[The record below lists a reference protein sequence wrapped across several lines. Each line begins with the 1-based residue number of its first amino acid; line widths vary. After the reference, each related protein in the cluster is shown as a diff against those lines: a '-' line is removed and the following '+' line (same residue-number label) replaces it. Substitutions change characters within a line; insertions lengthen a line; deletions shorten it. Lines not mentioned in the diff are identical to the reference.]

1 MDDKLT
7 TIRNWANH
15 GTISQF
21 KNEVMAK
28 VGDQGYEAEATG
40 KAVTFFR
47 VTKQGGFLGIGAKK
61 VRTAVL
67 TVTRDGADVRVPA
80 ASADA
85 EFVDLLLSTLL
96 SH

>member
-7 TIRNWANH
+7 AIRNWANH

-28 VGDQGYEAEATG
+28 IGDKEYEADATS
-40 KAVTFFR
+40 KAVTFFH
-47 VTKQGGFLGIGAKK
+47 VTKKGGFLGIGASK
-61 VRTAVL
+61 VRKAVL
-67 TVTRDGADVRVPA
+67 TVTRDGTDVRVPA
-80 ASADA
+80 DSADPD
-85 EFVDLLLSTLL
+85 FVALLLSTLS